1 MRALG
6 ELLSSDPFGNIRDGL
21 KGEPGRE
28 RLGAE
33 TLLEWE
39 ALRELELDSFRTV
52 ALLLTLALGRKG
64 GGEREEDGNCFVGE
78 AGLDLD
84 WGRADVFPAFKST
97 LAVTC
102 IERSRGRRGMGRR
115 AVE

>member
-6 ELLSSDPFGNIRDGL
+6 ELLSSDPFGNIRDDL

-33 TLLEWE
+33 TLEWE
-39 ALRELELDSFRTV
+39 AFRELELDSFRTA
-52 ALLLTLALGRKG
+52 ALLLILALGRKG
-64 GGEREEDGNCFVGE
+64 GGEREEVGSCFVGE

-84 WGRADVFPAFKST
+84 WGRANVFPAFRST

-102 IERSRGRRGMGRR
+102 IERSGGRQGMGRR
-115 AVE
+115 VVE